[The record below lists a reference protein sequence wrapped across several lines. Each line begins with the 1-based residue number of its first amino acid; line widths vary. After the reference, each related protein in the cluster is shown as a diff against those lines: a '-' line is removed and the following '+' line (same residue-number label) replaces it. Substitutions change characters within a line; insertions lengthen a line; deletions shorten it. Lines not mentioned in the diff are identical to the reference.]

1 MSDQSVTPDVTPTE
15 ESPTWAL
22 AGRGAR
28 LGAYLIDWI
37 LVGVIAGVIGYM
49 AGLLERLMIQDTAAT
64 LLLAAIGVVVY
75 GVINGRLL
83 ATRGQTVGKKLVGVR
98 IVDAPTRQI
107 APVWKSF
114 GLRIV
119 VIQAIT
125 SVPLVGA
132 IFGLLN
138 VLFIFGERRR
148 CLHDLLA
155 GTIVVEA
162 AAPPQD

>member
-1 MSDQSVTPDVTPTE
+1 MSDYETQPDPQGTPE
-15 ESPTWAL
+15 ESGL

-37 LVGVIAGVIGYM
+37 LVGVVAGVIGYT
-49 AGLLERLMIQDTAAT
+49 AGLMERLMRQDTAAV
-64 LLLAAIGVVVY
+64 LWFAAIALVVY

-98 IVDAPTRQI
+98 IVGAPTRQI
-107 APVWKSF
+107 VPVWKSF

-125 SVPLVGA
+125 SAPLVGA
-132 IFGLLN
+132 IFGLLD

-155 GTIVVEA
+155 GTIVVDAA
-162 AAPPQD
+162 AAPRD

>member
-1 MSDQSVTPDVTPTE
+1 MSENEMTPVE
-15 ESPTWAL
+15 ESPDAGL

-37 LVGVIAGVIGYM
+37 LVGAVAGVIGYT
-49 AGLLERLMIQDTAAT
+49 AGLMERFMRQDTTAT
-64 LLLAAIGVVVY
+64 LWLAAIGLVVY

-107 APVWKSF
+107 VAVWKSF
-114 GLRIV
+114 GLRV
-119 VIQAIT
+119 AVIQAIT
-125 SVPLVGA
+125 AVPLVGA
-132 IFGLLN
+132 LFGLLD

-155 GTIVVEA
+155 GTVVVEV
-162 AAPPQD
+162 AAPSRD

>member
-1 MSDQSVTPDVTPTE
+1 MSEHEMSPVE
-15 ESPTWAL
+15 ESPDANL

-37 LVGVIAGVIGYM
+37 LVGAVAGVIGYM
-49 AGLLERLMIQDTAAT
+49 AGLMERLMRQDTTAM
-64 LLLAAIGVVVY
+64 LWFAAIGLVVY
-75 GVINGRLL
+75 GIINGRLL
-83 ATRGQTVGKKLVGVR
+83 ATRGQTVGKKLVGVQ

-107 APVWKSF
+107 VPVWKSF

-132 IFGLLN
+132 IFGLLD

-155 GTIVVEA
+155 GTIVVDA
-162 AAPPQD
+162 AAPPRD

>member
-1 MSDQSVTPDVTPTE
+1 MSENEMTPME
-15 ESPTWAL
+15 ESPDAGL

-37 LVGVIAGVIGYM
+37 LVGAVAGVIGYT
-49 AGLLERLMIQDTAAT
+49 AGLMERFMRQDTTAT
-64 LLLAAIGVVVY
+64 LWLAAIGLVVY

-98 IVDAPTRQI
+98 IVDASTRQI
-107 APVWKSF
+107 VAVWKSF
-114 GLRIV
+114 GLRLA
-119 VIQAIT
+119 VIQAIAA
-125 SVPLVGA
+125 VPLVGA
-132 IFGLLN
+132 LFGLLD

-155 GTIVVEA
+155 GTVVVEV
-162 AAPPQD
+162 AAPSRD

>member
-1 MSDQSVTPDVTPTE
+1 MSENEMTPVE
-15 ESPTWAL
+15 ESPDAGL

-37 LVGVIAGVIGYM
+37 LVSVITGVIGYM
-49 AGLLERLMIQDTAAT
+49 TGLLERLMNQDTTAT

-107 APVWKSF
+107 VGVWKSF
-114 GLRIV
+114 GLRV
-119 VIQAIT
+119 AVIQAIT
-125 SVPLVGA
+125 AVPLVGA
-132 IFGLLN
+132 LFGLLD

-155 GTIVVEA
+155 GTVVVEV
-162 AAPPQD
+162 AAPSRD

>member
-1 MSDQSVTPDVTPTE
+1 MSENEMTPME
-15 ESPTWAL
+15 ESPDAGL

-37 LVGVIAGVIGYM
+37 LVSVITGVIGYM
-49 AGLLERLMIQDTAAT
+49 TGLLERLMNQDTTAT

-107 APVWKSF
+107 VAVWKSF
-114 GLRIV
+114 GLRV
-119 VIQAIT
+119 AVIQAIT
-125 SVPLVGA
+125 AVPLVGA
-132 IFGLLN
+132 LFGLLD

-155 GTIVVEA
+155 GTVVVEV
-162 AAPPQD
+162 AAPSRD